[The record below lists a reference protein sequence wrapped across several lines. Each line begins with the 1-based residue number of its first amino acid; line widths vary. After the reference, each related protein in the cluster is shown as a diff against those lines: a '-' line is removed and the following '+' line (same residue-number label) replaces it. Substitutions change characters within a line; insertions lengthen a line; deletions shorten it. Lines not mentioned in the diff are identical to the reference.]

1 MFITALKRT
10 PIAIS
15 GLAIGIMALSNVFYH
30 INFKT
35 LGLCSFIISCAII
48 LLFIMKW
55 IIYPSMFLKELKNI
69 HTFAISPT
77 FPMTLMI
84 LASIIKQEYTVQS
97 QLLNVLWYAAI
108 LLHISLIIIFI
119 SRYAF
124 RNFKSWPNTS
134 WFVMFVGTGVI
145 SETSTAFNETLGHV
159 STIFGTVCLVVILAY
174 VLISK
179 SWQTYNQEQF
189 PIVIIMSAPAAL
201 CLNGYILNNTT
212 YSNVYVIV
220 LLILSQV
227 LFIFTLIFLPKILQR
242 GFKVSFSAMT
252 FPWVTTA
259 ASLYNVT
266 QHSHASSSTITFG
279 TILSVIEITL
289 AAIIVCY
296 VLYQYVV
303 FLTTKDVEYS

>member
-1 MFITALKRT
+1 MLKIALKRT

-15 GLAIGIMALSNVFYH
+15 GLALGIMALSNVFYH

-35 LGLCSFIISCAII
+35 LGLCSFIISCAIM

-84 LASIIKQEYTVQS
+84 FASIIKQEYAVQS
-97 QLLNVLWYAAI
+97 HLLNVLWYVAI

-145 SETSTAFNETLGHV
+145 SETSAAFNETLGYV

-189 PIVIIMSAPAAL
+189 PMVIIMSAPAAL
-201 CLNGYILNNTT
+201 CLNGYILNNTI
-212 YSNVYVIV
+212 YSNVYIII
-220 LLILSQV
+220 LLVLSQV

-266 QHSHASSSTITFG
+266 QHSHAISSIITFG
-279 TILSVIEITL
+279 TIFSVIEITW

-303 FLTTKDVEYS
+303 FLATKDVEYS

>member
-35 LGLCSFIISCAII
+35 LGLCSFIISCTII

-189 PIVIIMSAPAAL
+189 PMVIIMSAPAAL

-259 ASLYNVT
+259 ASL
-266 QHSHASSSTITFG
+266 
-279 TILSVIEITL
+279 
-289 AAIIVCY
+289 
-296 VLYQYVV
+296 
-303 FLTTKDVEYS
+303 

>member
-1 MFITALKRT
+1 MLKIALKRT
-10 PIAIS
+10 PIAIC
-15 GLAIGIMALSNVFYH
+15 GLALGIIALSKLFYY
-30 INFKT
+30 INLKS
-35 LGLCSFIISCAII
+35 LGLCSFIVACAII
-48 LLFIMKW
+48 LIFITKW
-55 IIYPSMFLKELKNI
+55 IVYPSMFLKELKNI

-77 FPMTLMI
+77 FPMSLML
-84 LASIIKQEYTVQS
+84 LASIIKQEYGIQS
-97 QLLNVLWYAAI
+97 YLLNVLWYAAI

-124 RNFKSWPNTS
+124 RNFKSLPNTS

-145 SETSTAFNETLGHV
+145 SETSTLFNVTLGHI
-159 STIFGTVCLVVILAY
+159 STMFGIISLVVILVY

-189 PIVIIMSAPAAL
+189 PMVIIMSAPAAL
-201 CLNGYILNNTT
+201 CLNGYILNNTS
-212 YSNVYVIV
+212 YSNVYIIV
-220 LLILSQV
+220 LLVLSQV
-227 LFIFTLIFLPKILQR
+227 LFLFTLIFLPKILQR

-266 QHSHASSSTITFG
+266 QHSHASSRIIAIG
-279 TILSVIEITL
+279 TTLSIIEIIW

>member
-1 MFITALKRT
+1 MLKIALKRT

-15 GLAIGIMALSNVFYH
+15 GLALGIMALSNVFYH

-35 LGLCSFIISCAII
+35 LGLCSFIISCAIM

-77 FPMTLMI
+77 FPMTFMI
-84 LASIIKQEYTVQS
+84 FASIIKQEFAVQS
-97 QLLNVLWYAAI
+97 QLLNVLWYVAI

-145 SETSTAFNETLGHV
+145 SETSSAFNETLGHV
-159 STIFGTVCLVVILAY
+159 STIFGTVCLVLILAY

-179 SWQTYNQEQF
+179 SWQAYNQEQF
-189 PIVIIMSAPAAL
+189 PMVIIMSAPAAL
-201 CLNGYILNNTT
+201 CLNGYILNNTS

-227 LFIFTLIFLPKILQR
+227 LFVFTLIFLPKILQR
-242 GFKVSFSAMT
+242 DFKVSFSAMT

-266 QHSHASSSTITFG
+266 QHSHASSSIITFG
-279 TILSVIEITL
+279 TIFSVIEITW

-303 FLTTKDVEYS
+303 FLATKDVEYS

>member
-1 MFITALKRT
+1 MLKIALKRT

-15 GLAIGIMALSNVFYH
+15 GLALGIMALSNVFYH

-35 LGLCSFIISCAII
+35 LGLCSFIISCAIM

-84 LASIIKQEYTVQS
+84 FASIIKQEFAVQS

-108 LLHISLIIIFI
+108 LLHIILIIIFV
-119 SRYAF
+119 SLYAF

-159 STIFGTVCLVVILAY
+159 STIFGTVCLMVILAY

-189 PIVIIMSAPAAL
+189 PMVIIMSAPAAL

-212 YSNVYVIV
+212 YSNVYIIV

-266 QHSHASSSTITFG
+266 QHSHASSSIMTFG
-279 TILSVIEITL
+279 TILSVIEITW
-289 AAIIVCY
+289 AAIVVCY

-303 FLTTKDVEYS
+303 FLATKDVEYS

>member
-1 MFITALKRT
+1 MLKIALKRT

-15 GLAIGIMALSNVFYH
+15 GLALGIMALSNVFYH
-30 INFKT
+30 LNFKT
-35 LGLCSFIISCAII
+35 LGLCSFIISCAIM

-84 LASIIKQEYTVQS
+84 FASIIKQDFGVQS
-97 QLLNVLWYAAI
+97 QLLNVLWYVAI

-145 SETSTAFNETLGHV
+145 SETSSAFNETLGHL
-159 STIFGTVCLVVILAY
+159 STIFGTVCLVLILAY

-189 PIVIIMSAPAAL
+189 PMVIIMSAPAAL
-201 CLNGYILNNTT
+201 CLNGYILNNTS
-212 YSNVYVIV
+212 YSNVYIII

-227 LFIFTLIFLPKILQR
+227 LFVFTLIFLPKILQR

-266 QHSHASSSTITFG
+266 QHSHASSSMMTFG
-279 TILSVIEITL
+279 TILSVIEITW
-289 AAIIVCY
+289 AAIVVCY

-303 FLTTKDVEYS
+303 FLATKDVEYS

>member
-1 MFITALKRT
+1 MLKIALKRT

-15 GLAIGIMALSNVFYH
+15 GLALGIMALSNVFYH

-84 LASIIKQEYTVQS
+84 FASIIKQEFGVQS
-97 QLLNVLWYAAI
+97 QLLNVLWYVGI

-119 SRYAF
+119 IRYTF

-145 SETSTAFNETLGHV
+145 SETSAVFNETLGHV
-159 STIFGTVCLVVILAY
+159 STIFGTVCLVLILAY

-189 PIVIIMSAPAAL
+189 PMVIIMSAPAAL
-201 CLNGYILNNTT
+201 CLNGYILNNTS
-212 YSNVYVIV
+212 YSNVYIIV

-227 LFIFTLIFLPKILQR
+227 LFVFTLIFLPKILQR

-266 QHSHASSSTITFG
+266 QHSHASSSIITFG
-279 TILSVIEITL
+279 TILSVIEITW
-289 AAIIVCY
+289 AAIVVCY

-303 FLTTKDVEYS
+303 FLVTKDVEYS

>member
-1 MFITALKRT
+1 MLKIALKRT

-15 GLAIGIMALSNVFYH
+15 GLALGIMALSNVFYH

-84 LASIIKQEYTVQS
+84 FASIIKQEFGVQS

-108 LLHISLIIIFI
+108 LLHISLIIIFV

-145 SETSTAFNETLGHV
+145 SETSAAFNETLGHV
-159 STIFGTVCLVVILAY
+159 STIFGTVCLVLILAY

-189 PIVIIMSAPAAL
+189 PMVIIMSAPAAL
-201 CLNGYILNNTT
+201 CLNGYILNNTS
-212 YSNVYVIV
+212 YSNVYIIV

-266 QHSHASSSTITFG
+266 HHSHASSSMITFG
-279 TILSVIEITL
+279 TILSVIEITW

-303 FLTTKDVEYS
+303 FLATKDVEYS

>member
-1 MFITALKRT
+1 MLKIALKRT

-15 GLAIGIMALSNVFYH
+15 GLALGIMALSNVFYH

-35 LGLCSFIISCAII
+35 LGLCSFIISCAIM

-84 LASIIKQEYTVQS
+84 FASIIKQEFGVQS
-97 QLLNVLWYAAI
+97 QLLIVLWYVAI
-108 LLHISLIIIFI
+108 LLHISLIIIFV

-159 STIFGTVCLVVILAY
+159 STIFGAVCLVLILAY
-174 VLISK
+174 VVISK

-189 PIVIIMSAPAAL
+189 PMVIIMSAPAAL
-201 CLNGYILNNTT
+201 CLNGYILNNTS

-227 LFIFTLIFLPKILQR
+227 LFVFTLIFLPKILQR

-266 QHSHASSSTITFG
+266 QHSHASSSMMTFG
-279 TILSVIEITL
+279 TILSVIEITW

-303 FLTTKDVEYS
+303 FLVTKDVEYS

>member
-1 MFITALKRT
+1 
-10 PIAIS
+10 
-15 GLAIGIMALSNVFYH
+15 MALSNVFYH

-35 LGLCSFIISCAII
+35 LGLCSFIISCAIMI
-48 LLFIMKW
+48 LFIMKW

-84 LASIIKQEYTVQS
+84 FASIIKQEFAVQS

-159 STIFGTVCLVVILAY
+159 STIFGTVCLVLILAY

-189 PIVIIMSAPAAL
+189 PMVIIMSAPAAL
-201 CLNGYILNNTT
+201 CLNGYILNNTS
-212 YSNVYVIV
+212 YSNVYIII
-220 LLILSQV
+220 LLVLSQV
-227 LFIFTLIFLPKILQR
+227 LFVFTLIFLPKILQR

-266 QHSHASSSTITFG
+266 QHSQASSSIITFG
-279 TILSVIEITL
+279 TTLSVIEITW

-303 FLTTKDVEYS
+303 FLLTKDVEYS

>member
-1 MFITALKRT
+1 MLKIALKRT

-15 GLAIGIMALSNVFYH
+15 GLALGIMALSNVFYH

-35 LGLCSFIISCAII
+35 LGLCSFIISCAIM

-84 LASIIKQEYTVQS
+84 FASIIKQEFGVQS
-97 QLLNVLWYAAI
+97 QLLNVLWYVAI

-145 SETSTAFNETLGHV
+145 SETSSAFNATLGHV
-159 STIFGTVCLVVILAY
+159 STIFGTVCLVLILAY
-174 VLISK
+174 VLINK

-189 PIVIIMSAPAAL
+189 PMVIIMSAPAAL
-201 CLNGYILNNTT
+201 CLNGYILNNTS
-212 YSNVYVIV
+212 YSNVYIII
-220 LLILSQV
+220 LLILS
-227 LFIFTLIFLPKILQR
+227 KCC
-242 GFKVSFSAMT
+242 
-252 FPWVTTA
+252 
-259 ASLYNVT
+259 LYL
-266 QHSHASSSTITFG
+266 H
-279 TILSVIEITL
+279 
-289 AAIIVCY
+289 
-296 VLYQYVV
+296 
-303 FLTTKDVEYS
+303 

>member
-10 PIAIS
+10 PIAMS
-15 GLAIGIMALSNVFYH
+15 GLALGVMALSNLFYH
-30 INFKT
+30 LSLMT
-35 LGLCSFIISCAII
+35 LGLCSLIISCAII

-55 IIYPSMFLKELKNI
+55 IVYPRMFLQELKNI

-77 FPMTLMI
+77 FPMTLML
-84 LASIIKQEYTVQS
+84 LASILKTTYEIQAYA
-97 QLLNVLWYAAI
+97 LNVLWYLAI
-108 LLHISLIIIFI
+108 VLHVCLIMIFI
-119 SRYAF
+119 VRYAF

-145 SETSTAFNETLGHV
+145 SETSSAFNETLGHV
-159 STIFGTVCLVVILAY
+159 STIFGTVCLVLILAY

-189 PIVIIMSAPAAL
+189 PMVIIMSAPAAL
-201 CLNGYILNNTT
+201 CLNGYILNNTS

-266 QHSHASSSTITFG
+266 HHSHASSSIMTFG
-279 TILSVIEITL
+279 TILSVIEITW

-296 VLYQYVV
+296 VLYQYVL
-303 FLTTKDVEYS
+303 FLATKDVEYS

>member
-1 MFITALKRT
+1 MLKIALKRT

-15 GLAIGIMALSNVFYH
+15 GLALGIMALSNVFYH

-35 LGLCSFIISCAII
+35 LGPCSFIISCAIM

-84 LASIIKQEYTVQS
+84 FASIIKQEFGVQS
-97 QLLNVLWYAAI
+97 LLLNVLWYAAI
-108 LLHISLIIIFI
+108 LLHIILIIIFV

-159 STIFGTVCLVVILAY
+159 STIFGTVCLVLILAY

-189 PIVIIMSAPAAL
+189 PMVIIMSAPAAL
-201 CLNGYILNNTT
+201 CLNGYILNNTS
-212 YSNVYVIV
+212 YSNVFIIV

-227 LFIFTLIFLPKILQR
+227 LFVFTLIFLPKILQR

-266 QHSHASSSTITFG
+266 QHSHASSSIITFG
-279 TILSVIEITL
+279 TIFSVIEITW
-289 AAIIVCY
+289 AAIVVCY

-303 FLTTKDVEYS
+303 FLATKDVEYS

>member
-1 MFITALKRT
+1 MLKIALKRT

-15 GLAIGIMALSNVFYH
+15 GLSLGIMALSNVFYH
-30 INFKT
+30 INFNT
-35 LGLCSFIISCAII
+35 LGLCNFIISCAII

-69 HTFAISPT
+69 HAFAISPT

-84 LASIIKQEYTVQS
+84 FASIIKQEFTVQS
-97 QLLNVLWYAAI
+97 QLLKVIWYAAI

-124 RNFKSWPNTS
+124 RNFKSLPNTS

-145 SETSTAFNETLGHV
+145 SETSAAFNETLGHV
-159 STIFGTVCLVVILAY
+159 STIFGTICLVLILVY

-189 PIVIIMSAPAAL
+189 PMVIIMSAPAAL

-212 YSNVYVIV
+212 YSNVYIIA
-220 LLILSQV
+220 LLILSQM
-227 LFIFTLIFLPKILQR
+227 LFVFTLIFLPKILQR
-242 GFKVSFSAMT
+242 CFKVSFSAMT

-266 QHSHASSSTITFG
+266 QHSHASSSIITFG
-279 TILSVIEITL
+279 TTLSVIEITW
-289 AAIIVCY
+289 AAIVVCY
-296 VLYQYVV
+296 VLYQYLV
-303 FLTTKDVEYS
+303 FLVTKDVEYS

>member
-1 MFITALKRT
+1 MLKIALKRT

-15 GLAIGIMALSNVFYH
+15 GLALGIMALSNVFYH

-35 LGLCSFIISCAII
+35 LGLCSFIISCAIM

-84 LASIIKQEYTVQS
+84 FASIIKQEFAVQS
-97 QLLNVLWYAAI
+97 QLLNVLWYVAI
-108 LLHISLIIIFI
+108 LLHISLIIIFV

-159 STIFGTVCLVVILAY
+159 STIFGTVCLVLILAY

-189 PIVIIMSAPAAL
+189 PMVIIMSAPAAL
-201 CLNGYILNNTT
+201 CLNGYILNNTS
-212 YSNVYVIV
+212 YSNVYIIV

-266 QHSHASSSTITFG
+266 QHSHASSSIMTFG
-279 TILSVIEITL
+279 TIFSVIEITW

-303 FLTTKDVEYS
+303 FLATKDVEYS